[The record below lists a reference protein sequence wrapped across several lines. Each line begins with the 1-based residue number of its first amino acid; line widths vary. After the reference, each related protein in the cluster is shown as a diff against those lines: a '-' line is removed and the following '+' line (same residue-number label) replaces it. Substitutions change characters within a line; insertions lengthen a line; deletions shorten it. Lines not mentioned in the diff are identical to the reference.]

1 MDAGYVVARAERR
14 RRGLVVR
21 VEVQS
26 CGVGVG

>member
-21 VEVQS
+21 AEVRF
-26 CGVGVG
+26 CAA